1 MMPAMKRSHLLLGSS
16 LVLAG
21 AALAWTAHTPA
32 APAAAQIEATAMA
45 AAQTGDAQ
53 AHRRLREWARGG
65 SPVAER
71 ELGIL
76 YRAQPARRAEAQQL
90 LLQAA
95 RAGDAEAAFQLGEL
109 LRVAPPG
116 VPASAAQAAPWYRQ
130 AAAARHA
137 KAALTL
143 GQMARNGD
151 GLPRDEVEAA
161 RWLSLA
167 SELGNAHAMFLLSNA
182 YRYGLGVTRDPVRGR
197 ELLEEAAEHEYPP
210 ALQDLAL
217 AVQDEDAQRAS
228 HLFKEASEH
237 RRNNWNRY

>member
-1 MMPAMKRSHLLLGSS
+1 
-16 LVLAG
+16 
-21 AALAWTAHTPA
+21 
-32 APAAAQIEATAMA
+32 
-45 AAQTGDAQ
+45 
-53 AHRRLREWARGG
+53 
-65 SPVAER
+65 VAER